1 MKPSILYQF
10 LEWDCKLHRV
20 FYFVLIAECSAKN
33 KVKHV
38 SFLPNIHSS
47 VLIHESQI
55 YSIFFFSVIEQL
67 GGKQMVMQYLSHE
80 DPNVRFEALIAVQKL
95 MVHNWWV
102 KARNSHLHYIHVWW
116 KLNCWHGIFTR
127 RLITYLF
134 YISDQWGYLYW
145 VWLGWFPGNTSGDS
159 YSRTNPRTTLAWYRL
174 RRRNAGR
181 VGTT

>member
-10 LEWDCKLHRV
+10 LEWDCKLHQV

-38 SFLPNIHSS
+38 SFLSNTHSS

-95 MVHNWWV
+95 MVHNW
-102 KARNSHLHYIHVWW
+102 
-116 KLNCWHGIFTR
+116 
-127 RLITYLF
+127 
-134 YISDQWGYLYW
+134 
-145 VWLGWFPGNTSGDS
+145 
-159 YSRTNPRTTLAWYRL
+159 
-174 RRRNAGR
+174 
-181 VGTT
+181 

>member
-20 FYFVLIAECSAKN
+20 SYFVLIAECSAKN

-102 KARNSHLHYIHVWW
+102 KARNSHLYYTCVVEVELLAWHFYKETDYLSVLYIWSV
-116 KLNCWHGIFTR
+116 KL
-127 RLITYLF
+127 
-134 YISDQWGYLYW
+134 SYW
-145 VWLGWFPGNTSGDS
+145 VCFGWFPGNTSEDS

>member
-1 MKPSILYQF
+1 MKRSILYQF

-55 YSIFFFSVIEQL
+55 YSIFLFSVIEQL

-102 KARNSHLHYIHVWW
+102 KARNSHLHYTCVVEVELLAWHFYKETDYLSVLYIWSV
-116 KLNCWHGIFTR
+116 KLSLLSVTW
-127 RLITYLF
+127 LISREYLGRQLQ
-134 YISDQWGYLYW
+134 SDQPKDN
-145 VWLGWFPGNTSGDS
+145 PGLVQT
-159 YSRTNPRTTLAWYRL
+159 A
-174 RRRNAGR
+174 A
-181 VGTT
+181 

>member
-55 YSIFFFSVIEQL
+55 YSIFLFSVIEQL

-102 KARNSHLHYIHVWW
+102 KARNSHLHYTCVVEVE
-116 KLNCWHGIFTR
+116 LLAWHFYKETDYLSVLYYLISEAIFTECDLVDFQGIPR
-127 RLITYLF
+127 ETVTVGPT
-134 YISDQWGYLYW
+134 QGQPW
-145 VWLGWFPGNTSGDS
+145 PGTDCG
-159 YSRTNPRTTLAWYRL
+159 
-174 RRRNAGR
+174 
-181 VGTT
+181 VGTRAV

>member
-20 FYFVLIAECSAKN
+20 FYFVLIAECSATQ
-33 KVKHV
+33 HSQL
-38 SFLPNIHSS
+38 SFDSWIPDLFHF
-47 VLIHESQI
+47 L
-55 YSIFFFSVIEQL
+55 FSVIEQL

-102 KARNSHLHYIHVWW
+102 KACNSHLYYTCVVEVELLAWHLYKETDYLSVLYIWSV
-116 KLNCWHGIFTR
+116 KL
-127 RLITYLF
+127 
-134 YISDQWGYLYW
+134 SYW
-145 VWLGWFPGNTSGDS
+145 VCFGWFPGNTSGDS